1 MKKEVTL
8 SLKVINHNYFLIM
21 TGGNAKYGNIFSLEE
36 LQNTVKVNIIK
47 PFKINSKS
55 LKTNEIEE
63 NNWDIELKEN
73 PTTHC
78 PCPKWKDVAVSNDR
92 INIQY
97 KLKSNTFYRIF
108 YDWEAS
114 HSINM
119 IGKYPTLIKEF
130 FWTNSVDNWE
140 IYVAQN
146 LARNTSIMVIQNTGA
161 WRRCLLIHN
170 YPFSLKL
177 SFLIYIK
184 IINKDENKNLVFFL

>member
-1 MKKEVTL
+1 
-8 SLKVINHNYFLIM
+8 M

-47 PFKINSKS
+47 LFKINSKS

-146 LARNTSIMVIQNTGA
+146 LARNTSIMIIQNTVTNKITLRYASDYYGNL
-161 WRRCLLIHN
+161 W
-170 YPFSLKL
+170 KL
-177 SFLIYIK
+177 QELQ
-184 IINKDENKNLVFFL
+184 E